1 MNHRLSPILPV
12 ASAILLPLASQA
24 ATAVFTVVDDTTLIQ
39 DAGALDNNFGG
50 RNEII
55 VSNSSTSGSNRRFGL
70 LRFDVS
76 SLAGQFASIDS
87 VTLQLRLNT
96 GRAVPTTG
104 QILDIFRV
112 AEANAGWVEGTGSAT
127 PTPDPGV
134 TVPGAVTWRALSDND
149 NVALR
154 TNWAGS
160 AGLGTA
166 GTDYFTGAMGS
177 TAAFTAGAYA
187 AGDVITLTLTASG
200 FTLSEMVGDWAADGA
215 ASAGLLIRGRSNTA
229 NGQIFF
235 DSNETVLAGA
245 QPARLTI
252 NYTPVPEPSAGALL
266 LAAGL
271 AARRRRR

>member
-1 MNHRLSPILPV
+1 MNTRHFLIVSAAASLLP
-12 ASAILLPLASQA
+12 ASAPAAS
-24 ATAVFTVVDDTTLIQ
+24 TVFTVIDDATIIQ

-55 VSNSSTSGSNRRFGL
+55 TSQNTSGTTRRLGL

-76 SLAGQFASIDS
+76 SLAGQFASIES

-96 GRAVPTTG
+96 GRTVPTTG
-104 QILDIFRV
+104 QILDIFRI

-134 TVPGAVTWRALSDND
+134 TVPDSVTWRALSDND

-187 AGDVITLTLTASG
+187 AGDVINLTLTASG
-200 FTLSEMVGDWAADGA
+200 FTLADMVNDWAADGA
-215 ASAGLLIRGRSNTA
+215 ASAGLLIRGRSTTA

-235 DSNETVLAGA
+235 DSNETALAGA

-252 NYTPVPEPSAGALL
+252 NYTPVPEPSAGVLL
-266 LAAGL
+266 VAAGL